1 MREVLIADA
10 AAVTCDS
17 IVTGRILL
25 RGPVWRWDAG
35 STVTMTPRYWNM
47 WWTLTMAAAG
57 LTLLVVLE
65 ALGILQDVGLAR
77 GVAGVLLTIVFG
89 LTASTR
95 SSLTGSVV
103 TSCPGWTA
111 SSRFS
116 KNGSRQRRRSVE
128 PRRQR
133 QRPLNRGVLP
143 SR

>member
-25 RGPVWRWDAG
+25 RGPVRRWDAG

-77 GVAGVLLTIVFG
+77 GVAGVLLAIVFG

-95 SSLTGSVV
+95 SSLTGFRGDVV
-103 TSCPGWTA
+103 
-111 SSRFS
+111 
-116 KNGSRQRRRSVE
+116 
-128 PRRQR
+128 PRLDRIITLLEER
-133 QRPLNRGVLP
+133 LP
-143 SR
+143 PTTT

>member
-1 MREVLIADA
+1 VREVLIADA

-47 WWTLTMAAAG
+47 WWTLKMAAAG

-65 ALGILQDVGLAR
+65 ALGILQDVGLAL

-95 SSLTGSVV
+95 SSLTGFRGGIV
-103 TSCPGWTA
+103 
-111 SSRFS
+111 
-116 KNGSRQRRRSVE
+116 
-128 PRRQR
+128 PRLDRIITLLEER
-133 QRPLNRGVLP
+133 LP
-143 SR
+143 PTTT

>member
-47 WWTLTMAAAG
+47 WWTFTMAAAG

-95 SSLTGSVV
+95 SSLTGFRGDVV
-103 TSCPGWTA
+103 
-111 SSRFS
+111 
-116 KNGSRQRRRSVE
+116 
-128 PRRQR
+128 PRLDRIITLLEER
-133 QRPLNRGVLP
+133 LP
-143 SR
+143 PTTT

>member
-25 RGPVWRWDAG
+25 RGPVRRWDAG

-57 LTLLVVLE
+57 LMLVVVLE

-95 SSLTGSVV
+95 SSLTGFRGDVV
-103 TSCPGWTA
+103 
-111 SSRFS
+111 
-116 KNGSRQRRRSVE
+116 
-128 PRRQR
+128 PRLDRIITLLEER
-133 QRPLNRGVLP
+133 LP
-143 SR
+143 PTTT

>member
-1 MREVLIADA
+1 VREVLIADA

-95 SSLTGSVV
+95 SSLTGFRGDVV
-103 TSCPGWTA
+103 
-111 SSRFS
+111 
-116 KNGSRQRRRSVE
+116 
-128 PRRQR
+128 PRLDRIITLLEER
-133 QRPLNRGVLP
+133 LP
-143 SR
+143 PTTT

>member
-95 SSLTGSVV
+95 SSLTGFRGGIV
-103 TSCPGWTA
+103 
-111 SSRFS
+111 
-116 KNGSRQRRRSVE
+116 
-128 PRRQR
+128 PRLDRIITLLEER
-133 QRPLNRGVLP
+133 LP
-143 SR
+143 PTTT

>member
-25 RGPVWRWDAG
+25 RGPVRRWDAG

-95 SSLTGSVV
+95 SSLTGFRGDVV
-103 TSCPGWTA
+103 
-111 SSRFS
+111 
-116 KNGSRQRRRSVE
+116 
-128 PRRQR
+128 PRLDRIITLLEER
-133 QRPLNRGVLP
+133 LP
-143 SR
+143 PTTT

>member
-25 RGPVWRWDAG
+25 RGPVRRWDAG

-95 SSLTGSVV
+95 SSLTGFRGGIV
-103 TSCPGWTA
+103 
-111 SSRFS
+111 
-116 KNGSRQRRRSVE
+116 
-128 PRRQR
+128 PRLDRIITLLEER
-133 QRPLNRGVLP
+133 LP
-143 SR
+143 PTTT

>member
-1 MREVLIADA
+1 VREVLIADA

-25 RGPVWRWDAG
+25 RGPVRRWDAG

-57 LTLLVVLE
+57 LMLVVVLE

-95 SSLTGSVV
+95 SSLTGFRGDVV
-103 TSCPGWTA
+103 
-111 SSRFS
+111 
-116 KNGSRQRRRSVE
+116 
-128 PRRQR
+128 PRLDRIITLLEER
-133 QRPLNRGVLP
+133 LP
-143 SR
+143 PTTT

>member
-25 RGPVWRWDAG
+25 RGPVRRWDAG

-47 WWTLTMAAAG
+47 WWTLTMAAAE

-95 SSLTGSVV
+95 SSLTGFRGDVV
-103 TSCPGWTA
+103 
-111 SSRFS
+111 
-116 KNGSRQRRRSVE
+116 
-128 PRRQR
+128 PRLDRIITLLEER
-133 QRPLNRGVLP
+133 LP
-143 SR
+143 PTTT

>member
-25 RGPVWRWDAG
+25 RGPVRRWDAG

-57 LTLLVVLE
+57 LMLVVLE

-95 SSLTGSVV
+95 SSLTGFRGDVV
-103 TSCPGWTA
+103 
-111 SSRFS
+111 
-116 KNGSRQRRRSVE
+116 
-128 PRRQR
+128 PRLDRIITLLEER
-133 QRPLNRGVLP
+133 LP
-143 SR
+143 PTTT

>member
-17 IVTGRILL
+17 SVTGRILL
-25 RGPVWRWDAG
+25 RGPVRRWDAG

-57 LTLLVVLE
+57 LMLVVVLE

-95 SSLTGSVV
+95 SSLTGFRGDVV
-103 TSCPGWTA
+103 
-111 SSRFS
+111 
-116 KNGSRQRRRSVE
+116 
-128 PRRQR
+128 PRLDRIITLLEER
-133 QRPLNRGVLP
+133 LP
-143 SR
+143 PTTT

>member
-57 LTLLVVLE
+57 LMLVVVLE

-95 SSLTGSVV
+95 SSLTGFRGDVV
-103 TSCPGWTA
+103 
-111 SSRFS
+111 
-116 KNGSRQRRRSVE
+116 
-128 PRRQR
+128 PRLDRIITLLEER
-133 QRPLNRGVLP
+133 LP
-143 SR
+143 PTTT

>member
-1 MREVLIADA
+1 VREVLIADA

-25 RGPVWRWDAG
+25 RGPVRRWDAG

-95 SSLTGSVV
+95 SSLTGFRGDVV
-103 TSCPGWTA
+103 
-111 SSRFS
+111 
-116 KNGSRQRRRSVE
+116 
-128 PRRQR
+128 PRLDRIITLLEER
-133 QRPLNRGVLP
+133 LP
-143 SR
+143 PTTT

>member
-95 SSLTGSVV
+95 SSLTGFRGDVV
-103 TSCPGWTA
+103 
-111 SSRFS
+111 
-116 KNGSRQRRRSVE
+116 
-128 PRRQR
+128 PRLDRIITLLEER
-133 QRPLNRGVLP
+133 LP
-143 SR
+143 PTTT